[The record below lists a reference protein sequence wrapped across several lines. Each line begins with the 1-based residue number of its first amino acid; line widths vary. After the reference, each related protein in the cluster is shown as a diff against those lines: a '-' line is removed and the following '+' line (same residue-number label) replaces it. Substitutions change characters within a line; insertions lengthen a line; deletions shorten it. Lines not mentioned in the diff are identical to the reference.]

1 MRRWWL
7 KLYSYFPSQS
17 SIAVSFVG
25 SWVVRFV
32 GRVGVDVEDDDG
44 WGVLAVV
51 LVVVVVEGLGGCWWW

>member
-17 SIAVSFVG
+17 SIAESFEG

-32 GRVGVDVEDDDG
+32 GRVGVVDVDG
-44 WGVLAVV
+44 APLVVV
-51 LVVVVVEGLGGCWWW
+51 LVVVVVGLGGCWWW